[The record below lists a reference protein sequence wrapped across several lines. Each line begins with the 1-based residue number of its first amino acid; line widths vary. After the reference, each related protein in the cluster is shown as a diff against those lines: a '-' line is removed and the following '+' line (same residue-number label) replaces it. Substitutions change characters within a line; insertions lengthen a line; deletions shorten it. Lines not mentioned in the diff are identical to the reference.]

1 MEQNLLNM
9 FVDAIGIYYEIDFD
23 KNTISIE
30 YYRKGKYHTKDKK
43 LIKKGTD

>member
-1 MEQNLLNM
+1 MCAFLYPGEYL
-9 FVDAIGIYYEIDFD
+9 DSTYEIDFD